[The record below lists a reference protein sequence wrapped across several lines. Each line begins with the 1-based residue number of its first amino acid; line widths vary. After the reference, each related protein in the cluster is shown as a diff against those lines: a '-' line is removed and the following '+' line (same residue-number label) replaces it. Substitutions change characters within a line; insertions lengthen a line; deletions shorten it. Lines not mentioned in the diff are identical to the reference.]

1 MYTMVGAWSNNEEV
15 ITSLGLGNILK
26 SLVEFALER
35 NPMGEMIGP
44 VRSMSGNISSIER
57 QLDTHGRLIRDSQ
70 MTCILF
76 CCFVVTSQYTQKK
89 TTIYIYIHMLIALF
103 CRLVY
108 VLPADHR
115 SKYW

>member
-76 CCFVVTSQYTQKK
+76 CCFVVTSRTQK
-89 TTIYIYIHMLIALF
+89 TIYDIHMLVAFCRNTIYIYIYI
-103 CRLVY
+103 C
-108 VLPADHR
+108 
-115 SKYW
+115 